1 MAVASLVSRLTG
13 FLRQVALYTVLGASV
28 LNDSYTISNTVPVIV
43 YDLLIG
49 GLLSSIMV
57 PLLVRAQHEDRDG
70 GEAYTRRLIT
80 IGGAALLVATVIA
93 IAAAP
98 LLTRLYISPGSNAN
112 AELAT
117 ALAYLMLP
125 QIFFYGVGA
134 LAGSVLNSRNAFGAF
149 AWAPVLNNIVVL
161 VTLAVFWLMPG
172 QVSLDPVRLGEPK
185 LLVLG
190 LGTTL
195 GIVVQSAVMLP
206 AMRRAG
212 FSYRPLWGWDP
223 RLRSAGKLALWAV
236 AYVVVGLPGYLI
248 TSQVATASF
257 GGTLANYSNAWLI
270 LQVPYGVLGVSLL
283 TALMPRMSSAAAEGR
298 TGDLIS
304 DLSLGSRLSA
314 VFLVPISVLFTVFG
328 TAVGVALFG
337 LRSSN
342 LSGATQLGATIA
354 VSAFGLLPYAFTML
368 QARVFFA
375 LTDSR
380 TPTWILLISTAVRI
394 ALVLVCPSVLAPQD
408 VVLGLAVA
416 NSLSFVVGAV
426 IGEFV
431 LQRKIGRLQTGAVL
445 ATTGRTLAASLAG
458 MLTAWAL
465 TLLLAGP
472 LGGLPRLASAWV
484 ELVLATIV
492 GGGLT
497 LVAMRLLRVAELDP
511 LISRIEGIAGRGKAR
526 R

>member
-1 MAVASLVSRLTG
+1 
-13 FLRQVALYTVLGASV
+13 
-28 LNDSYTISNTVPVIV
+28 
-43 YDLLIG
+43 
-49 GLLSSIMV
+49 
-57 PLLVRAQHEDRDG
+57 
-70 GEAYTRRLIT
+70 
-80 IGGAALLVATVIA
+80 
-93 IAAAP
+93 
-98 LLTRLYISPGSNAN
+98 
-112 AELAT
+112 
-117 ALAYLMLP
+117 
-125 QIFFYGVGA
+125 
-134 LAGSVLNSRNAFGAF
+134 
-149 AWAPVLNNIVVL
+149 
-161 VTLAVFWLMPG
+161 
-172 QVSLDPVRLGEPK
+172 
-185 LLVLG
+185 
-190 LGTTL
+190 
-195 GIVVQSAVMLP
+195 
-206 AMRRAG
+206 
-212 FSYRPLWGWDP
+212 
-223 RLRSAGKLALWAV
+223 
-236 AYVVVGLPGYLI
+236 VVVGLPGYLI
-248 TSQVATASF
+248 TSQVATASL

-337 LRSSN
+337 LRASN

-354 VSAFGLLPYAFTML
+354 VSAFGLLPYALTML

-380 TPTWILLISTAVRI
+380 TPTWILLISTTVRI
-394 ALVLVCPSVLAPQD
+394 ALVLACPSVLAPQD

-426 IGEFV
+426 VGEVV

-445 ATTGRTLAASLAG
+445 ATTGRTLAASIAG
-458 MLTAWAL
+458 MLAAWVL
-465 TLLLAGP
+465 TLALAGP
-472 LGGLPRLASAWV
+472 LSGLPRLGAAWV
-484 ELVLATIV
+484 QLVLATIV

-511 LISRIEGIAGRGKAR
+511 LIGRIERIVGRGKAR